1 MSLKSFVNNKQ
12 EWDSYL
18 EYIDVAISKV
28 HKRLEQVSS
37 VEAIFHAQGEIQ
49 ALRRLKS
56 MRDEVNGPK

>member
-28 HKRLEQVSS
+28 HKRLEQETS
-37 VEAIFHAQGEIQ
+37 VEAMFRAQGEIQ